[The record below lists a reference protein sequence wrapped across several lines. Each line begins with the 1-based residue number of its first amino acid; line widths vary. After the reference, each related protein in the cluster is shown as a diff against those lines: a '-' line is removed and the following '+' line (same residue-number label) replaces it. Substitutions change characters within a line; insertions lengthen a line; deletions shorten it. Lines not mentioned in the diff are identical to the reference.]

1 MTSRA
6 LRPLLAVGAL
16 TLALTLAGCGEDEP
30 AATAPASEPTT
41 SAPSTSVPAT
51 PPSSSATPTPPAQ
64 ERLAVT
70 ISGDAVDPTNKSL
83 EVKAGET
90 LVLAITSDR
99 AGEMHVHSS
108 PEQTLEFGPGKAELE
123 VELRQPG
130 QVDIEEHESGA
141 LVARV
146 LVK

>member
-6 LRPLLAVGAL
+6 LRPLLTAGAL
-16 TLALTLAGCGEDEP
+16 VLALALAGCGEDEP
-30 AATAPASEPTT
+30 AVTAPASEPTT
-41 SAPSTSVPAT
+41 SAPATSAPAT
-51 PPSSSATPTPPAQ
+51 PESSSAKPVPPAQ
-64 ERLAVT
+64 KRLEVT
-70 ISGDAVDPTNKSL
+70 ISGDSVDPTNKSL

-90 LVLAITSDR
+90 LVLEITSDR

-108 PEQTLEFGPGKAELE
+108 PEQTLEFGPGRAELK
-123 VELRQPG
+123 VTLKQPG

>member
-6 LRPLLAVGAL
+6 LRPLLTAGAL
-16 TLALTLAGCGEDEP
+16 VLALALAGCGEDEP
-30 AATAPASEPTT
+30 TVTAPASEPTT
-41 SAPSTSVPAT
+41 PATSAPTT
-51 PPSSSATPTPPAQ
+51 PERSSAKPEPPAQ
-64 ERLAVT
+64 KRLEVT
-70 ISGDAVDPTNKSL
+70 ISGDSVDPTNKSL

-90 LVLAITSDR
+90 LVLEITSDR

-108 PEQTLEFGPGKAELE
+108 PEQTLEFGPGRAELE
-123 VELRQPG
+123 VTLKQPG

>member
-6 LRPLLAVGAL
+6 LRPLLTAGAL
-16 TLALTLAGCGEDEP
+16 VLALALAGCGEDEP
-30 AATAPASEPTT
+30 TVTAPASEPTT
-41 SAPSTSVPAT
+41 PATSAPTT
-51 PPSSSATPTPPAQ
+51 PERSSAKPEPPAQ
-64 ERLAVT
+64 KRLEVT
-70 ISGDAVDPTNKSL
+70 ISGDSVDPTNKSL

-90 LVLAITSDR
+90 LVLEITSDR

-108 PEQTLEFGPGKAELE
+108 PEQTLEFGPGRAELK
-123 VELRQPG
+123 VTLKQPG